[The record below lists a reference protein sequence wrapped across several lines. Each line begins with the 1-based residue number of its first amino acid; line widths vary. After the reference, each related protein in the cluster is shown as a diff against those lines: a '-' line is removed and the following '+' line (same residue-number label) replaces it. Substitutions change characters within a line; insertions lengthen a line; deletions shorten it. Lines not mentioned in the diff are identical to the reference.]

1 MELNLSPVKVR
12 VNIEQYIVKSEAFYN
27 VCFIT
32 ENDLAPRTIEVKTL
46 NDLLKNKYYRF
57 SLAYDFCR
65 MVLLQQ
71 GVSSVFIRA
80 KRSSETYE
88 EAFNADDNSN
98 YYYVVIDTK
107 DINKIL
113 SFNTH
118 INLVDSY
125 KLQFFSSNADQSEK
139 IKDRKIVFYYNP
151 YIKKSLKAYYAFDD
165 NSIVDWDDEYNL
177 LLEYEPRDD
186 YYYLS
191 NSYGYNDTMLH
202 LTDGTKG
209 YWDWWD
215 DSNNQFDDGSN
226 VLLQAHD
233 LSSYEAQTLKT
244 AYPEGGWI
252 GLCGSRFPSK
262 VQWLHKFIAGVDDF
276 RLTTIP
282 NLSTT
287 SIKILNKRSTE
298 GSGVTGQGIVINEQ
312 VSLDWVRYAISKNVW
327 NLLYNSDKVN
337 ATSRGVSLVENKIKE
352 VLDIAVREDI
362 FSEYK
367 ITQHHLD
374 KRHNNLSFKFKAKL
388 TYSILNANIEGTV
401 YN

>member
-1 MELNLSPVKVR
+1 MQLNLSPIKVS

-32 ENDLAPRTIEVKTL
+32 ENDFAPRTIEVKTL

-65 MVLLQQ
+65 MVLMQQ

-88 EAFNADDNSN
+88 EAFDADDNSN

-113 SFNTH
+113 SFNNH

-125 KLQFFSSNADQSEK
+125 KLQFFSSNTDQSEK
-139 IKDRKIVFYYNP
+139 IKNRKIVFYYNP

-165 NSIVDWDDEYNL
+165 NSVVDWDNEYNL
-177 LLEYEPRDD
+177 LLEYDPRDD

-191 NSYGYNDTMLH
+191 NSYGYNDTMLY
-202 LTDGTKG
+202 LTDGTKS
-209 YWDWWD
+209 YWDWFD
-215 DSNNQFDDGSN
+215 DGNNQFDDGSN
-226 VLLQAHD
+226 VQLQVHD

-298 GSGVTGQGIVINEQ
+298 GSGVTGQGVVINEQ

-327 NLLYNSDKVN
+327 NLLYQSGKVD
-337 ATSRGVSLVENKIKE
+337 ATSEGVTLIENKIKE
-352 VLDIAVREDI
+352 VLDVAVKEDI
-362 FSEYK
+362 FSEYQLLGN
-367 ITQHHLD
+367 TLD
-374 KRHNNLSFKFKAKL
+374 RQQNNATYKFKAKL
-388 TYSILNANIEGTV
+388 TYSILNINIEGTV